1 MEKNNSKSVTDLIG
15 RYIDFNTKNTK
26 KPSKSSSEKNQSI
39 VEGENTIATISVID
53 KGKSRDS
60 TRITGDLVDFKI
72 KQKAK
77 WTWVEKKPLFC
88 MICKL
93 PFKPQQQV
101 VSCPMCK
108 ALFHRDHAFEW
119 LKVKG
124 KCPVCKQSLRP
135 GGTEEVKL

>member
-1 MEKNNSKSVTDLIG
+1 MEKNNCKSVIDLIG
-15 RYIDFNTKNTK
+15 RYIDFNAKNAK
-26 KPSKSSSEKNQSI
+26 KPSKSSSEKKQSI
-39 VEGENTIATISVID
+39 IDGENTIATISVIE
-53 KGKSRDS
+53 KGKPRDS
-60 TRITGDLVDFKI
+60 TGITGDLVDFKI
-72 KQKAK
+72 IQQAK

-93 PFKPQQQV
+93 PFKPTQQV

-135 GGTEEVKL
+135 NGTEEVKL

>member
-1 MEKNNSKSVTDLIG
+1 MTDLIG
-15 RYIDFNTKNTK
+15 RYIDFNIKNAK
-26 KPSKSSSEKNQSI
+26 KPSKSSSEKKQSI
-39 VEGENTIATISVID
+39 IDGENTIATISVID
-53 KGKSRDS
+53 KGKPRDS
-60 TRITGDLVDFKI
+60 TGITGDIVDFKI
-72 KQKAK
+72 IQQAK

-93 PFKPQQQV
+93 PFKPTQQIV
-101 VSCPMCK
+101 RCPMCK
-108 ALFHRDHAFEW
+108 SLFHRDHAFEW

>member
-15 RYIDFNTKNTK
+15 RYIDFNAKNVG
-26 KPSKSSSEKNQSI
+26 KPSKSSSEKKQSI
-39 VEGENTIATISVID
+39 VEGENTIATISVIGN
-53 KGKSRDS
+53 KKSHDS
-60 TRITGDLVDFKI
+60 TRITGNLVDFKI
-72 KQKAK
+72 KQQAK
-77 WTWVEKKPLFC
+77 WTWVEEKPLFC

-101 VSCPMCK
+101 VSCPMCQS
-108 ALFHRDHAFEW
+108 LFHRDHAFEW

-135 GGTEEVKL
+135 DGTEEVKL

>member
-1 MEKNNSKSVTDLIG
+1 MTDLIG

-60 TRITGDLVDFKI
+60 TRI
-72 KQKAK
+72 
-77 WTWVEKKPLFC
+77 
-88 MICKL
+88 
-93 PFKPQQQV
+93 
-101 VSCPMCK
+101 
-108 ALFHRDHAFEW
+108 RDHAFEW